1 MHATGT
7 SPAVLMKAY
16 VMAYEA
22 IGLTPP
28 EAANL
33 LGVSEDALAQS
44 LYVGFAEN
52 SSEADI
58 QLALVRMYH
67 LLFALSDGDSRRIGQ
82 WLNQFNFH
90 LNAVPLAICHN
101 LAGIIYLTDYLE
113 DMHSGEGMP
122 SVDIKGHIHAASDD
136 EENMLRR

>member
-33 LGVSEDALAQS
+33 LGVSENALTQS

-52 SSEADI
+52 SNEAEI

-67 LLFALSDGDSRRIGQ
+67 LLFALSDGDSRRIAE
-82 WLNQFNFH
+82 WLNRFNFH
-90 LNAVPLAICHN
+90 LNAVPLTVCHN
-101 LAGIIYLTDYLE
+101 LAGIIYVTDYLE
-113 DMHSGEGMP
+113 DLHSGEGMP
-122 SVDIKGHIHAASDD
+122 FVDIKGHIHAANDD
-136 EENMLRR
+136 EERAMRR

>member
-22 IGLTPP
+22 IGLTPR

-33 LGVSEDALAQS
+33 LGISEDALVQS
-44 LYVGFAEN
+44 LYIGFAEN
-52 SSEADI
+52 SREAEV

-67 LLFALSDGDSRRIGQ
+67 LLFALSDGDSLRISD
-82 WLNQFNFH
+82 WLNRFNLH
-90 LNAVPLAICHN
+90 LNAVPLSICRP
-101 LAGIIYLTDYLE
+101 L
-113 DMHSGEGMP
+113 
-122 SVDIKGHIHAASDD
+122 
-136 EENMLRR
+136 

>member
-33 LGVSEDALAQS
+33 LGVSENALGQS
-44 LYVGFAEN
+44 LYVGFEEKSREAE
-52 SSEADI
+52 I

-67 LLFALSDGDSRRIGQ
+67 LLFALSDGDSQRIAD

-90 LNAVPLAICHN
+90 LNAVPLDICHN
-101 LAGIIYLTDYLE
+101 LAGIIYVTDYLE
-113 DMHSGEGMP
+113 DMHCGEGMP
-122 SVDIKGHIHAASDD
+122 SVDIKGHIHATSDD
-136 EENMLRR
+136 EENALRR

>member
-33 LGVSEDALAQS
+33 LGVSENALGQS
-44 LYVGFAEN
+44 LYVGFNEQSREAE
-52 SSEADI
+52 I

-67 LLFALSDGDSRRIGQ
+67 LLFALSDGDSQRI
-82 WLNQFNFH
+82 
-90 LNAVPLAICHN
+90 A
-101 LAGIIYLTDYLE
+101 D
-113 DMHSGEGMP
+113 
-122 SVDIKGHIHAASDD
+122 
-136 EENMLRR
+136 

>member
-33 LGVSEDALAQS
+33 LGVSESSLAQS
-44 LYVGFAEN
+44 LYVGFAED
-52 SSEADI
+52 SCEAEI

-67 LLFALSDGDSRRIGQ
+67 LLFALSDGDSQRISQ
-82 WLNQFNFH
+82 WLSQFNFH
-90 LNAVPLAICHN
+90 LNAVPLTVCHN
-101 LAGIIYLTDYLE
+101 LAGIIYVTDYLE
-113 DMHSGEGMP
+113 DMHTGGGMP
-122 SVDIKGHIHAASDD
+122 SVDIKGHIHAANDD
-136 EENMLRR
+136 EENAMRR